1 MENLYI
7 FWMLP
12 LREPD
17 FLECVRDNS
26 PLARLY
32 TVNPFPPLSCSLSLA
47 VEIPNLHK
55 FEQGK
60 CGTLVENQSVILKV
74 VGSNPSTIYF
84 EESELC
90 VL

>member
-1 MENLYI
+1 M
-7 FWMLP
+7 WP
-12 LREPD
+12 RQQPSGKAVHCEPI
-17 FLECVRDNS
+17 S
-26 PLARLY
+26 PLVL
-32 TVNPFPPLSCSLSLA
+32 LSLGNHQKLKLEGYLA
-47 VEIPNLHK
+47 VEVPNLHK

-74 VGSNPSTIYF
+74 VGSNPGTIYF

>member
-1 MENLYI
+1 
-7 FWMLP
+7 MLP

-17 FLECVRDNS
+17 FLECVRDNR

-32 TVNPFPPLSCSLSLA
+32 TVNPFPPCPALSLA

-74 VGSNPSTIYF
+74 VGSNPSTFYF
-84 EESELC
+84 EESDLC